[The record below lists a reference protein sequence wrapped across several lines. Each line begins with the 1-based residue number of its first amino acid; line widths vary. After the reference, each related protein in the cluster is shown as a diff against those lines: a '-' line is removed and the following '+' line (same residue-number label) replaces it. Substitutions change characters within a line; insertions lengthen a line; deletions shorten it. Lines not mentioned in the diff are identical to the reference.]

1 MALAHVCIRVM
12 WCAIHDIC
20 AKAECERRSP
30 SMIQRVRSAMRW
42 MHTLSLSSPFAPSNP
57 THIDA
62 QLSHKSGAR
71 RRIAVRSSSPSQQ
84 RLEIQKNALDRR
96 SRGKHPC
103 SKARQWDS
111 QILLGRIESQHCLS
125 VRCVGVTSPHVQCS
139 NTGLKMRNKK

>member
-103 SKARQWDS
+103 SKARQRVSGILRYYWDALKVS
-111 QILLGRIESQHCLS
+111 TAFLSGVWASPLPTFSAQILA
-125 VRCVGVTSPHVQCS
+125 
-139 NTGLKMRNKK
+139 